1 MSSANQ
7 SGTDSLNEPTLSN
20 EEMSR
25 FRAIFQEGGA
35 EFSADE
41 DELISDYGD
50 SDDCLYLMLSGEA
63 LVEVP
68 AGDRWLNVALLRTGT
83 VIGEISFLDSQPRT
97 ARVRARTG
105 CRLFRIDR
113 GSFDSLSVTDAPAAL
128 EFVHKIS
135 MILAYRLRRIEQFD
149 AVEQGRREMR
159 TELAADLH
167 DSTMSDLSGIL
178 MNLGLLRFSLGGD
191 SDSQKTLAEV
201 EEIVSMVKHADQT
214 LRNLV
219 REKAHDDVTLHGLE
233 RTIDD
238 FLVSLS
244 RVPITRKVS
253 IEYESKNL
261 SYENIPGHI
270 AEDIFQIVRQSVLN
284 ANDHS
289 ECSNIYLSLGW
300 DDAGISF
307 SIKDDGIGFNP
318 ANISN
323 VPGSGHFGLL
333 NLRLRAERIGGSID
347 FETGSGKGTNVF
359 GFVPLTQKLQDD
371 RRNETVRNYILDPN
385 TDV

>member
-7 SGTDSLNEPTLSN
+7 SGTDSLNEPTLSSD
-20 EEMSR
+20 EMSR
-25 FRAIFQEGGA
+25 FCSVFQEVGVD
-35 EFSADE
+35 FSVDE

-191 SDSQKTLAEV
+191 SDSQKALAEV

>member
-1 MSSANQ
+1 M
-7 SGTDSLNEPTLSN
+7 
-20 EEMSR
+20 
-25 FRAIFQEGGA
+25 
-35 EFSADE
+35 
-41 DELISDYGD
+41 
-50 SDDCLYLMLSGEA
+50 
-63 LVEVP
+63 
-68 AGDRWLNVALLRTGT
+68 
-83 VIGEISFLDSQPRT
+83 
-97 ARVRARTG
+97 
-105 CRLFRIDR
+105 
-113 GSFDSLSVTDAPAAL
+113 
-128 EFVHKIS
+128 
-135 MILAYRLRRIEQFD
+135 
-149 AVEQGRREMR
+149 
-159 TELAADLH
+159 
-167 DSTMSDLSGIL
+167 
-178 MNLGLLRFSLGGD
+178 
-191 SDSQKTLAEV
+191 
-201 EEIVSMVKHADQT
+201 
-214 LRNLV
+214 
-219 REKAHDDVTLHGLE
+219 
-233 RTIDD
+233 
-238 FLVSLS
+238 
-244 RVPITRKVS
+244 
-253 IEYESKNL
+253 KNL

>member
-35 EFSADE
+35 EFSVDE

-244 RVPITRKVS
+244 RVSITRKVN

>member
-7 SGTDSLNEPTLSN
+7 PGTDSLNEPTLSN
-20 EEMSR
+20 GEMSQ
-25 FRAIFQEGGA
+25 FRAAFREGGV
-35 EFSADE
+35 EFSVDE

-50 SDDCLYLMLSGEA
+50 SDNCLYLMLRGEA

-97 ARVRARTG
+97 ARVRARTE

-113 GSFDSLSVTDAPAAL
+113 ESFDELSETDATSAL

-135 MILAYRLRRIEQFD
+135 RILAYRLRRIEQFD
-149 AVEQGRREMR
+149 AVDQGRREMR

-178 MNLGLLRFSLGGD
+178 MNLGLLKFSLGGD
-191 SDSQKTLAEV
+191 PDSQKTVAELD
-201 EEIVSMVKHADQT
+201 EIVSMVKHADQT

-233 RTIDD
+233 GTIDD
-238 FLVSLS
+238 FLVTLS
-244 RVPITRKVS
+244 GESATRKVN
-253 IEYESKNL
+253 IEYKSKNL
-261 SYENIPGHI
+261 SDESIPGHI
-270 AEDIFQIVRQSVLN
+270 AEDIFQIIRQSVLN
-284 ANDHS
+284 ANHHS
-289 ECSNIYLSLGW
+289 ECSNIDLYLHW
-300 DDAGISF
+300 EDKGISF
-307 SIKDDGIGFNP
+307 SVKDDGIGFNSG
-318 ANISN
+318 NISN

-333 NLRLRAERIGGSID
+333 NLKLRADRIGGSVD
-347 FETGSGKGTNVF
+347 FDTGSGKGTNVF
-359 GFVPLTQKLQDD
+359 GFAPLTRKLRNDRQD
-371 RRNETVRNYILDPN
+371 EKVRNYVLDPG
-385 TDV
+385 TDS

>member
-7 SGTDSLNEPTLSN
+7 PGTDSLNEPTLSN
-20 EEMSR
+20 GEMSQ
-25 FRAIFQEGGA
+25 FRAAFREGGV
-35 EFSADE
+35 EFSVDE

-50 SDDCLYLMLSGEA
+50 SDNCLYLMLRGEA

-97 ARVRARTG
+97 ARVRARTE

-113 GSFDSLSVTDAPAAL
+113 ESFDELSETDATSAL

-135 MILAYRLRRIEQFD
+135 RILAYRLRRIEQFD
-149 AVEQGRREMR
+149 AVDQGRREMR

-178 MNLGLLRFSLGGD
+178 MNLGLLKFSLGGD
-191 SDSQKTLAEV
+191 PDSQKTVAELD
-201 EEIVSMVKHADQT
+201 EIVSMVKHADQT

-238 FLVSLS
+238 FLVTLS
-244 RVPITRKVS
+244 GESATRKV
-253 IEYESKNL
+253 
-261 SYENIPGHI
+261 NI
-270 AEDIFQIVRQSVLN
+270 V
-284 ANDHS
+284 
-289 ECSNIYLSLGW
+289 YLSL
-300 DDAGISF
+300 IH
-307 SIKDDGIGFNP
+307 I
-318 ANISN
+318 
-323 VPGSGHFGLL
+323 
-333 NLRLRAERIGGSID
+333 
-347 FETGSGKGTNVF
+347 
-359 GFVPLTQKLQDD
+359 
-371 RRNETVRNYILDPN
+371 
-385 TDV
+385 

>member
-244 RVPITRKVS
+244 RVSITRKVN

>member
-7 SGTDSLNEPTLSN
+7 PGTDSLNEPTLSN
-20 EEMSR
+20 DEMSR
-25 FRAIFQEGGA
+25 FRAAFRKGGI
-35 EFSADE
+35 EFAVDE

-97 ARVRARTG
+97 ARVRARTA

-113 GSFDSLSVTDAPAAL
+113 ESFDALSETDATSAL

-135 MILAYRLRRIEQFD
+135 RILAYRLRRIEQFD

-167 DSTMSDLSGIL
+167 DSTMNDLSGIL
-178 MNLGLLRFSLGGD
+178 MNLGLLKFSLGGD
-191 SDSQKTLAEV
+191 SDNQKTLTEV
-201 EEIVSMVKHADQT
+201 DGIVSMVKHADQT

-219 REKAHDDVTLHGLE
+219 REKAHDDITLRGLE
-233 RTIDD
+233 GTIDD

-244 RVPITRKVS
+244 RGPMTRKVT
-253 IEYESKNL
+253 IEFKSKNL
-261 SYENIPGHI
+261 SYENIPGHM
-270 AEDIFQIVRQSVLN
+270 AEDIFQIVRQSVVN
-284 ANDHS
+284 ANHHS
-289 ECSNIYLSLGW
+289 DCSTIDLSLSW

-307 SIKDDGIGFNP
+307 SVKDDGIGFNP
-318 ANISN
+318 DNISN

-333 NLRLRAERIGGSID
+333 NLKLRAERIGGSVD
-347 FETGSGKGTNVF
+347 FETGSGKGTNVY
-359 GFVPLTQKLQDD
+359 GFAPLTRKLQDD
-371 RRNETVRNYILDPN
+371 RQDEKVRNYVLDPS
-385 TDV
+385 TEA

>member
-7 SGTDSLNEPTLSN
+7 PGTDSLNEPTLSN
-20 EEMSR
+20 DEMSR
-25 FRAIFQEGGA
+25 FRAVFRKGGV
-35 EFSADE
+35 EFSVDE

-97 ARVRARTG
+97 ARVRARTA

-113 GSFDSLSVTDAPAAL
+113 ESFDALSATDATSAL

-135 MILAYRLRRIEQFD
+135 RILAYRLRRIEQFD

-191 SDSQKTLAEV
+191 SDSQKALAEV

>member
-1 MSSANQ
+1 MSSENKP
-7 SGTDSLNEPTLSN
+7 GTDALNEPTLCN
-20 EEMSR
+20 DEMSR
-25 FRAIFQEGGA
+25 FRVAFRKGGV
-35 EFSADE
+35 EFSIDE

-83 VIGEISFLDSQPRT
+83 VIGEISFLDSRPRT
-97 ARVRARTG
+97 ARVRARTA
-105 CRLFRIDR
+105 CQLFRKNR
-113 GSFDSLSVTDAPAAL
+113 ESFDAISETDASSAL

-135 MILAYRLRRIEQFD
+135 RILAYRLRRIEQFD

-178 MNLGLLRFSLGGD
+178 MNLGLLKFSLAGD
-191 SDSQKTLAEV
+191 TDSQKTIV
-201 EEIVSMVKHADQT
+201 ELDEIVSMVKHADQT

-238 FLVSLS
+238 FLVTLS
-244 RVPITRKVS
+244 AESATRKVN
-253 IEYESKNL
+253 IEYKSKNL
-261 SYENIPGHI
+261 SYESIPGHI

-284 ANDHS
+284 ANHHS
-289 ECSNIYLSLGW
+289 ECSNIDLSLSW
-300 DDAGISF
+300 DDKGISY
-307 SIKDDGIGFNP
+307 SVKDDGIGFNP
-318 ANISN
+318 GNISN

-333 NLRLRAERIGGSID
+333 NLKLRADRIGGTVD

-359 GFVPLTQKLQDD
+359 GFAPLTRKLLDEKQD
-371 RRNETVRNYILDPN
+371 EKVRNYVLDPG
-385 TDV
+385 TDS